1 MKITKN
7 SVVTVDYSVV
17 DAEGNLVDEG
27 AQPIV
32 YLHGGYD
39 GGLFPKIESA
49 IEGKEVGYSVDVEL
63 SPEDAF
69 GDYEE
74 ELVEIEERSVF
85 PADLVVGMQ
94 FERGEGDEA
103 ESLFYTITE
112 ITDEKVTLDANH
124 PLAGLVLK
132 FSCTVTGV
140 RSATPEELKE
150 KAAIQQ

>member
-17 DAEGNLVDEG
+17 DAEGNLIDEG

-39 GGLFPKIESA
+39 GGLFPKIENA
-49 IEGKEVGYSVDVEL
+49 LDGKEVGYSVDVEL
-63 SPEDAF
+63 APEDAF
-69 GDYEE
+69 GDYEG
-74 ELVEIEERSVF
+74 ELVEVEERSAF
-85 PADLVVGMQ
+85 PADLAIGMQ
-94 FERGEGDEA
+94 FERGEGDETD
-103 ESLFYTITE
+103 SLLYMV
-112 ITDEKVTLDANH
+112 TDIADDRVTLDANH

-150 KAAIQQ
+150 KAAIQ

>member
-49 IEGKEVGYSVDVEL
+49 LEGKEVGYSVDVEL
-63 SPEDAF
+63 APEDSF

-74 ELVEIEERSVF
+74 DLVEVEERSAF
-85 PADLVVGMQ
+85 PDDIQLGMQ
-94 FERGEGDEA
+94 FERGKGDEA
-103 ESLFYTITE
+103 DSLLYMV
-112 ITDEKVTLDANH
+112 TDIADDRVTLDANH

-150 KAAIQQ
+150 KAAIQ

>member
-27 AQPIV
+27 AKPIS
-32 YLHGGYD
+32 YLHGGYES
-39 GGLFPKIESA
+39 GLFPKIEA
-49 IEGKEVGYSVDVEL
+49 ALDGKDVGYSVDVEL
-63 SPEDAF
+63 APEDAF

-74 ELVEIEERSVF
+74 ELVEVEARSVF
-85 PADLVVGMQ
+85 PAELEVGMQ

-103 ESLFYTITE
+103 ESLFYAVME
-112 ITDEKVTLDANH
+112 ITDDKVVLDANH
-124 PLAGLVLK
+124 PLAGLVLT

-140 RSATPEELKE
+140 RSATPQEIKE
-150 KAAIQQ
+150 KAAIQP